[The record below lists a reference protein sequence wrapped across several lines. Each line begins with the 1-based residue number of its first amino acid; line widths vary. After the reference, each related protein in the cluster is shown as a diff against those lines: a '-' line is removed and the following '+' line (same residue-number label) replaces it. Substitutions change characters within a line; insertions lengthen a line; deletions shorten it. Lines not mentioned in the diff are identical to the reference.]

1 MDADAGKQRGK
12 AKRRLHDDGVGMD
25 WLTKGSMIPIR
36 AAILSCALGLISSS
50 SARGLPM
57 VKLRKRSSRI
67 FSLSKP

>member
-1 MDADAGKQRGK
+1 MTTLLRY
-12 AKRRLHDDGVGMD
+12 V
-25 WLTKGSMIPIR
+25 TKGSMIPIR